1 MRSLISGLI
10 SGLIFGAGLALAGMT
25 DPAVVLGFLDV
36 AGAWNPA
43 LAFVM
48 GGAVIVTFAGYRLV
62 RRRGRP
68 VLAASFSWPTATQI
82 DRRLI
87 GVAALFGI
95 GWGLAGY
102 CPGPAVA
109 SLGSGAPGVVA
120 FVVAMLFGMVLMR
133 MIARGRQLGAR
144 IARSG

>member
-1 MRSLISGLI
+1 MPDFSPTELAVPGFVALVLIEMIWARRKRREAYEPKDTLTSLAFGLGSTV

-62 RRRGRP
+62 RRRGR
-68 VLAASFSWPTATQI
+68 VYI
-82 DRRLI
+82 INKVDKR
-87 GVAALFGI
+87 
-95 GWGLAGY
+95 Y
-102 CPGPAVA
+102 K
-109 SLGSGAPGVVA
+109 
-120 FVVAMLFGMVLMR
+120 
-133 MIARGRQLGAR
+133 ARQG
-144 IARSG
+144 